1 MTTRVL
7 IVDDEP
13 GMSRTLAI
21 ALGEEY
27 EVVTA
32 QGGAEALR
40 RLEAGERFGVI
51 LCDLMMPGVSGMD
64 VHGALAQ
71 WAPDQAARMVF
82 MTGGAYTEQ
91 AADFLDGGHPTLR
104 KPFFIDELRLTL
116 RQQVERRTPP
126 VGGPRRP

>member
-82 MTGGAYTEQ
+82 MMRLRPSQRPTTGC
-91 AADFLDGGHPTLR
+91 
-104 KPFFIDELRLTL
+104 
-116 RQQVERRTPP
+116 VVRTARNTPASSQRTTGVRYP
-126 VGGPRRP
+126 CHAR